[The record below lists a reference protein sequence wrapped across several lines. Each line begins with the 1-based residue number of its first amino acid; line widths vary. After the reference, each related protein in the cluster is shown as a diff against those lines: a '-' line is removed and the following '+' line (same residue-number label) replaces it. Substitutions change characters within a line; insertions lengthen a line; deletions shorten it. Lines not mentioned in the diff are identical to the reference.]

1 MAKRPGVALLNVLF
15 FTFVTSAFLVVGVQ
29 LVTNALKAGRNA
41 KGDAQVYNVARAGI
55 AHAVSWLQRQDEQ
68 PVLVFDPKA
77 RADAPEEDPE
87 TPVREEQLG
96 LVHEFEIDP
105 TRHLWGRYEVARS
118 AASPNPAPARG
129 GLAEGPASALH
140 AAGPVTWTAEDVSL
154 QRGSRVAGT
163 VWRVRSR
170 GYVFERKHAADPFD
184 PAGLQAHQVMT
195 LETEV
200 RRGAFRFRDAA
211 LYGFIGQN
219 DPARVNGVHVDLHAH
234 DDKAMTLIE
243 AGDAGGH
250 AYQLHTDR
258 VLLDRAEWKDGTSL
272 TDPAIAGASDPAG
285 ANFVQADLSAQL
297 KDVFGVPDLLKLKEL
312 ATSYYE
318 DPFDLPQPMPA
329 MAFTYLRPDGGK
341 VVFDGAPQLGG
352 GGVLVIEGDCHIKGA
367 SATQT
372 FDGLL
377 LVTGHLEVEKAATLV
392 GAVMAAKTVE
402 IHGSKDQPAVLRY
415 SKAVL
420 DRVNAQLGSYRE
432 ARSSLRI
439 IEGTAP
445 GPVASP

>member
-29 LVTNALKAGRNA
+29 IVTNALKAGRNA

-55 AHAVSWLQRQDEQ
+55 AHAVSWLQQQDEQ

-77 RADAPEEDPE
+77 HIDAPEEDPE
-87 TPVREEQLG
+87 TPPGEEQLG

-118 AASPNPAPARG
+118 AAAPNPAPARDA
-129 GLAEGPASALH
+129 LQAGPASVLH
-140 AAGPVTWTAEDVSL
+140 EGQVSWTAEDVSL
-154 QRGSRVAGT
+154 QRGSRIAGT

-170 GYVFERKHAADPFD
+170 GYVFERLRPNDAFD
-184 PAGLQAHQVMT
+184 PAKLKAHQVMT

-211 LYGFIGQN
+211 LYGFIGQE
-219 DPARVNGVHVDLHAH
+219 DPARVNGAHVDLHAH
-234 DDKAMTLIE
+234 GDRANTRLEVADG
-243 AGDAGGH
+243 AG
-250 AYQLHTDR
+250 YNYLLHTDR
-258 VLLDRAEWKDGTSL
+258 LLTNRAEWSGGTSL
-272 TDPAIAGASDPAG
+272 TGQAVAGASDPAG

-297 KDVFGVPDLLKLKEL
+297 KDVFGVPDMLKLKEL

-318 DPFDLPQPMPA
+318 DPFDLPQPMSA
-329 MAFTYLRPDGGK
+329 MGFYYLRPDGGK

-352 GGVLVIEGDCHIKGA
+352 GGVLVIEGDCHIKGDA
-367 SATQT
+367 APQT

-377 LVTGHLEVEKAATLV
+377 FVTGHLEIEKAVTIT
-392 GAVMAAKTVE
+392 GAIMAAKTVE
-402 IHGSKDQPAVLRY
+402 IHGSAGKPAVVRY
-415 SKAVL
+415 AKAVL

-439 IEGTAP
+439 IEGTQP

>member
-1 MAKRPGVALLNVLF
+1 MARRPGVALLNVLF
-15 FTFVTSAFLVVGVQ
+15 FTFITSAFLVVGVQ

-68 PVLVFDPKA
+68 PVRTFDPKA
-77 RADAPEEDPE
+77 HTDAPEEDPE
-87 TPVREEQLG
+87 TPVGEEQLG

-118 AASPNPAPARG
+118 ADAPARG
-129 GLAEGPASALH
+129 PLVQGPASMLH
-140 AAGPVTWTAEDVSL
+140 GASAISWTAEDVSL
-154 QRGSRVAGT
+154 QRGSRIVGT

-170 GYVFERKHAADPFD
+170 GYVFERRADEAFD
-184 PAGLQAHQVMT
+184 PTKLAAHQVMT

-211 LYGFIGQN
+211 LYGFIGQD
-219 DPARVNGVHVDLHAH
+219 DPARVNGTHVDLHAH
-234 DDKAMTLIE
+234 
-243 AGDAGGH
+243 GDRANTRLEVAGGAGW
-250 AYQLHTDR
+250 AYQLHSDR
-258 VLLDRAEWKDGTSL
+258 LIADRAEWNAGTSIVA
-272 TDPAIAGASDPAG
+272 PAIAGASDPTG
-285 ANFVQADLSAQL
+285 ANFVQAELSAQL
-297 KDVFGVPDLLKLKEL
+297 KDVFGVPDMLKLKEL

-329 MAFTYLRPDGGK
+329 MGFTYLRPDGGK
-341 VVFDGAPQLGG
+341 VTFDGAPQLGG
-352 GGVLVIEGDCHIKGA
+352 GGVLIVDGDCHIKGDGA
-367 SATQT
+367 PQT

-377 LVTGHLEVEKAATLV
+377 FVTGHLEVEKAVTLA

-402 IHGSKDQPAVLRY
+402 IHGGEDEPAVLRY
-415 SKAVL
+415 DKAVL

-432 ARSSLRI
+432 ARSSMRI
-439 IEGTAP
+439 IEGADP
-445 GPVASP
+445 GALATP

>member
-29 LVTNALKAGRNA
+29 MVTNALKAGRNA

-55 AHAVSWLQRQDEQ
+55 AHAVSWLQQQDEQ
-68 PVLVFDPKA
+68 PVLAFDPKA
-77 RADAPEEDPE
+77 HTGAPEEDPE
-87 TPVREEQLG
+87 TPVGEEQLG

-118 AASPNPAPARG
+118 AASPNPAPARDS
-129 GLAEGPASALH
+129 LAAGPASMLH
-140 AAGPVTWTAEDVSL
+140 AGPISWTAEDVSL
-154 QRGSRVAGT
+154 QRGSRIAGT

-170 GYVFERKHAADPFD
+170 GYVFERQRASEAFD
-184 PAGLQAHQVMT
+184 PDRLKAHQVMT

-211 LYGFIGQN
+211 LYGFIGQE
-219 DPARVNGVHVDLHAH
+219 DPARVNGAHIDLHAH
-234 DDKAMTLIE
+234 GDKANTRLE
-243 AGDAGGH
+243 VADGAGY
-250 AYQLHTDR
+250 AYLLHTDR
-258 VLLDRAEWKDGTSL
+258 LITNRAEWHDGTSL
-272 TDPAIAGASDPAG
+272 TGQAVAGASDPAG

-297 KDVFGVPDLLKLKEL
+297 KDVFGVPDMLKLKEL

-318 DPFDLPQPMPA
+318 DPFDLPQPLSA
-329 MAFTYLRPDGGK
+329 MGFYYLRPDGGK

-352 GGVLVIEGDCHIKGA
+352 GGVLVVEGDCHIKGE
-367 SATQT
+367 SAAQT

-377 LVTGHLEVEKAATLV
+377 FVTGHLEIEKAATIT
-392 GAVMAAKTVE
+392 GAVIAAKTIE
-402 IHGSKDQPAVLRY
+402 IHGSEAKPAVVRY
-415 SKAVL
+415 SKTVL

-439 IEGTAP
+439 IEGTQP
-445 GPVASP
+445 GAVASP

>member
-15 FTFVTSAFLVVGVQ
+15 FTFVTAAFLVVGAQ

-77 RADAPEEDPE
+77 HADSPEEDPE
-87 TPVREEQLG
+87 TPAGEEQLG
-96 LVHEFEIDP
+96 LVHEFRIDP
-105 TRHLWGRYEVARS
+105 TRNLWGRYEVARS
-118 AASPNPAPARG
+118 AATPNPAPARG
-129 GLAEGPASALH
+129 GLAQGPASILH
-140 AAGPVTWTAEDVSL
+140 PGAVSWTAEDVSL

-170 GYVFERKHAADPFD
+170 GYVFERKRPQDAFD
-184 PAGLQAHQVMT
+184 PAALTPHQVMT

-211 LYGFIGQN
+211 LYGFIAQD
-219 DPARVNGVHVDLHAH
+219 DPARVNDTHVDLHAH
-234 DDKAMTLIE
+234 GDKANTLLE
-243 AGDAGGH
+243 APGGGN

-258 VLLDRAEWKDGTSL
+258 VKLDRAEWQDGTSI
-272 TDPAIAGASDPAG
+272 TAPAIAGASDPAG
-285 ANFVQADLSAQL
+285 MNFVQADLPAQL
-297 KDVFGVPDLLKLKEL
+297 KDVFGVPDMLKLKEL
-312 ATSYYE
+312 ATSYFE

-329 MAFTYLRPDGGK
+329 MGFVYLRPDGGK

-352 GGVLVIEGDCHIKGA
+352 GGVLVIEGDCHIKGEN
-367 SATQT
+367 ATQT

-377 LVTGHLEVEKAATLV
+377 FVTGHLEIEKAATIT

-402 IHGSKDQPAVLRY
+402 IHGTDGKPAVLRY
-415 SKAVL
+415 SKATL

-439 IEGTAP
+439 IEGTQP
-445 GPVASP
+445 GPAASP